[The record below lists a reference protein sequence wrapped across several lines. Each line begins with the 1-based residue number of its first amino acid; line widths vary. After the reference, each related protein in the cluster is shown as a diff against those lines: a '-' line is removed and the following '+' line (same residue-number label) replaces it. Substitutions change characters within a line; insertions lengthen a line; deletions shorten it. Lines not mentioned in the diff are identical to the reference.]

1 MLSPS
6 LSVTFSRFEQP
17 ENALTPIDLTFEGIS
32 ISIRPVQL
40 AKVLFPIVVTV
51 SGIMTSVRL
60 VQFANK

>member
-1 MLSPS
+1 MVSPS
-6 LSVTFSRFEQP
+6 LSVTFSRLEHS
-17 ENALTPIDLTFEGIS
+17 ENAFVPIDLTLEGIS

-51 SGIMTSVRL
+51 SGIMTSLRL